1 MNKRYLI
8 LVGLAS
14 IALLVLILFL
24 FYNGSNSS
32 NLDIKDINGD
42 GIWDDVEPFIKIHSK
57 TEYHRKAL
65 EQYFKVFQKDLTD
78 PERCIQIKKRLIP
91 DDGEKAAVCLDRVDE
106 KYGGQPEI
114 SDIEDAIVNT
124 IPRARAY
131 NKYNSSCS
139 GGIFGSWDE
148 AKQGPPCEFDL
159 E

>member
-1 MNKRYLI
+1 MKKRYLV
-8 LVGLAS
+8 LVGLPS
-14 IALLVLILFL
+14 IALFVLIFI
-24 FYNGSNSS
+24 FINNKFNIN
-32 NLDIKDINGD
+32 NLDIQDINGD

-65 EQYFKVFQKDLTD
+65 EQFFKVFQKDLTD

-91 DDGEKAAVCLDRVDE
+91 DDSEKAAVCLDRVDE

-114 SDIEDAIVNT
+114 SDIEDAIVST

-148 AKQGPPCEFDL
+148 AKQGSPCEFDL

>member
-1 MNKRYLI
+1 MNKSYLI
-8 LVGLAS
+8 LTGLAS
-14 IALLVLILFL
+14 IALLVLVLFL

-32 NLDIKDINGD
+32 NLDIQDINGD

-57 TEYHRKAL
+57 TKYHQKAL
-65 EQYFKVFQKDLTD
+65 EQFFKVFQKDLTD

-91 DDGEKAAVCLDRVDE
+91 DDSEKAIECLNRVDE

-131 NKYNSSCS
+131 NKYNSNCS